1 MIMKNFK
8 DLYMPVSNDV
18 LVADT
23 REPTSLYNSKVMAKW
38 LNRSKSNTLI
48 IKTGADVDTLAK
60 IMYMRS
66 LNSAWH
72 PEAVHLSIR

>member
-23 REPTSLYNSKVMAKW
+23 REPTSLYNSKVMAK
-38 LNRSKSNTLI
+38 
-48 IKTGADVDTLAK
+48 
-60 IMYMRS
+60 
-66 LNSAWH
+66 
-72 PEAVHLSIR
+72 